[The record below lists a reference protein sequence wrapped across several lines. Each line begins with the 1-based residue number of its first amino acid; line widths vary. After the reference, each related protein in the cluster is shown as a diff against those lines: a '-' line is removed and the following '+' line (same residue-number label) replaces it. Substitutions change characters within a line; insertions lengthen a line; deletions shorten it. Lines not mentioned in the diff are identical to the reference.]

1 MNFITINNIEYDMSS
16 PTSLEYAKRYV
27 ESFGDEILN
36 PAVPNIEVN
45 LNSNNVDGYFIE
57 LKTNIQNSF
66 DVEIFDEN
74 DKLIYETKLS
84 NNMFSKLNRTYYT
97 KWKTKLRLGRL
108 VFEHVF
114 DLENSRVFIVFES
127 SSLGDT
133 IAWIPYCEEFRKKHN
148 CHVIV
153 STFMKSMFEKM
164 YPNIEFV
171 ARGQVVNNIKALYR
185 LGWFYDKDKEPIL
198 PSLVPL
204 QKSATNI
211 LGLDYTELHSPIFF
225 EPKERPYSEKYVC
238 IAPSSTA
245 GCKLWNNPTGWVELT
260 KYLKEKGYKVV
271 NISKDGENIEGVDM
285 IEDDSMENTKNV
297 IYHCEFM
304 IGLSS
309 GLSWL
314 SWALGKHVVMISNF
328 TEANHEF
335 NINCTRIV
343 NQSVCNG
350 CWNNPKFKFD
360 KGDWYWC
367 PEHKGTERQFECHK
381 SITADM
387 VINQI
392 QHLL

>member
-36 PAVPNIEVN
+36 PAIPNIEVS

-84 NNMFSKLNRTYYT
+84 NNMFSKLNRRYYT

-108 VFEHVF
+108 VLEHIF

-133 IAWIPYCEEFRKKHN
+133 IAWMPYCEEFRKKHN

-153 STFMKSMFEKM
+153 STFRNDMFEKI

-185 LGWFYDKDKEPIL
+185 LGWFYDKDKEPLL

-285 IEDDSMENTKNV
+285 IEDDSIENTKNV
-297 IYHCEFM
+297 IYHSEFM

>member
-1 MNFITINNIEYDMSS
+1 MKDILIKEYNNTINLNLPYKEPKNSFNIHFVNCASC
-16 PTSLEYAKRYV
+16 
-27 ESFGDEILN
+27 EILGPEDN
-36 PAVPNIEVN
+36 DYHVIFKDNKTGKIHHEADITNNMWTKCNIAYFVEWKIEV
-45 LNSNNVDGYFIE
+45 Y
-57 LKTNIQNSF
+57 
-66 DVEIFDEN
+66 
-74 DKLIYETKLS
+74 
-84 NNMFSKLNRTYYT
+84 SK
-97 KWKTKLRLGRL
+97 GEL
-108 VFEHVF
+108 VFEHLYDAKNKKVYVH
-114 DLENSRVFIVFES
+114 LES
-127 SSLGDT
+127 SAIGDT
-133 IAWIPYCEEFRKKHN
+133 LAWFPPIEEFRKKHN

-153 STFMKSMFEKM
+153 STFRNDMFEKI

-297 IYHCEFM
+297 IYHSEFM

-335 NINCTRIV
+335 NINCTRII